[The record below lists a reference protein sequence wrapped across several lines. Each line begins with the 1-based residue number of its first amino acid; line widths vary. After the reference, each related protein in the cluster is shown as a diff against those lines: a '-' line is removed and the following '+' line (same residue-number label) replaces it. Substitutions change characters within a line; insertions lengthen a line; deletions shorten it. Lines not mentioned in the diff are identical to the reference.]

1 MQCFP
6 VSAST
11 LSLMMLSVDRYIT
24 VQHPRFLAGLQKRPI
39 IVTVVVWL
47 MAAILTIPL
56 LLIRSQPLPPP
67 CTSDCL
73 LVDIRTTCVVCY
85 VLIVLMLPTMIM
97 MACHLSV
104 RSKLCALSLTA
115 RAAHGELPLP
125 MPLLR
130 RPTHVIIVAGM
141 ANNAQTQSVTYDC
154 TVGGRQRKEKRRSR
168 KQPSGGPQRGSSQR
182 RNQNV
187 DSAVKPS
194 LLGPQPQTST
204 LQSRRRLANVLVS
217 VAAVFAGCWLPHAVS
232 CIYAE
237 FNKSTPK
244 YLLQYS
250 LLLGHAHSAINPVV
264 YWALNHQTLRQQGNW
279 PCQRA
284 HRFLFHFKFQD
295 DQPPSSTN
303 EAALGPFHPRYTR
316 ARPVI
321 ERAAPSSHYLY

>member
-1 MQCFP
+1 
-6 VSAST
+6 
-11 LSLMMLSVDRYIT
+11 MMLSVDRYVT
-24 VQHPRFLAGLQKRPI
+24 VQHPRFLGGLHKRPLLVAVI
-39 IVTVVVWL
+39 VWL
-47 MAAILTIPL
+47 TAAALTVPL
-56 LLIRSQPLPPP
+56 LLLRSLP
-67 CTSDCL
+67 TTDCC
-73 LVDIRTTCVVCY
+73 LVDVKTACVVSY
-85 VLIVLMLPTMIM
+85 VAVVLVLPTIIT
-97 MACHLSV
+97 MASHLSV

-141 ANNAQTQSVTYDC
+141 ANNAQTQAVTYDC
-154 TVGGRQRKEKRRSR
+154 TVNSRQRGESR
-168 KQPSGGPQRGSSQR
+168 KGRKPTHGGPQRGQR
-182 RNQNV
+182 AQ
-187 DSAVKPS
+187 KPS
-194 LLGPQPQTST
+194 LLAPQPQTST

-237 FNKSTPK
+237 ITKTAPK
-244 YLLQYS
+244 HLLRYS

-264 YWALNHQTLRQQGNW
+264 YWALNHQTLRLQGGW

-284 HRFLFHFKFQD
+284 HRFLFHFKFHD
-295 DQPPSSTN
+295 EQPPSSTN

-316 ARPVI
+316 ARPVV